1 MKRRKANKQILLC
14 LIIQFTSELLGSMG
28 KAIVTILKL
37 DRTDF
42 KAKCNIRDRDI
53 SQL

>member
-1 MKRRKANKQILLC
+1 MKRRQGNKQILLC

-37 DRTDF
+37 EQTSR
-42 KAKCNIRDRDI
+42 
-53 SQL
+53 